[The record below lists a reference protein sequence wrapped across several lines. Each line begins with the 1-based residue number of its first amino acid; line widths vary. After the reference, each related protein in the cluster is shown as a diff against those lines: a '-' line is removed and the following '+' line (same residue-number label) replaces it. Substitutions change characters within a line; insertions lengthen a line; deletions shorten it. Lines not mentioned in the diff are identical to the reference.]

1 MKTIESMSLDIY
13 SLSDDEHDIESKPI
27 ITIDSTN
34 EPNRHSKLSRHR
46 APANQQK
53 LPPQSF
59 TQQLTTSY
67 PTSIPSTSTATPLT
81 TKYEHSH
88 HHLHQQQQQ
97 HQQTQLMETSLMIV
111 NSSTSASTSSSLHH
125 HQHHHRQEYKP
136 PMPSSSTST
145 TIQIGPP
152 SPSEIVL
159 SPAKLGQ

>member
-34 EPNRHSKLSRHR
+34 EPNRQSKLSRHR
-46 APANQQK
+46 TPANQQPR
-53 LPPQSF
+53 PPQSF

-67 PTSIPSTSTATPLT
+67 PPPSIPSTSTATPLT
-81 TKYEHSH
+81 TKYEHH
-88 HHLHQQQQQ
+88 Q
-97 HQQTQLMETSLMIV
+97 HQHQPTQLMETSLMIV
-111 NSSTSASTSSSLHH
+111 NTSTSASTSSSLHH
-125 HQHHHRQEYKP
+125 HQHHHRQEYIP
-136 PMPSSSTST
+136 PVSST